1 VASIFV
7 SSALYLAL
15 KDFKPVGRAFGAV
28 PLLAIGSGFAVS
40 MMQAVPD
47 TIKYSVGTFLIALG
61 LATLQ
66 WLREPAKRFLSS
78 SAMTYLGLWSFS
90 LYLWQ
95 QPFSN
100 VLGAINSVTLSLLF
114 ALSVM
119 SYYLVEKPARKLLNS
134 WAGAGVAHDRCGDS
148 RGTLRAWAAGYRHNG
163 S

>member
-78 SAMTYLGLWSFS
+78 SARPIWAYGRFRFISGNSHS
-90 LYLWQ
+90 LMCSERSI
-95 QPFSN
+95 P
-100 VLGAINSVTLSLLF
+100 
-114 ALSVM
+114 
-119 SYYLVEKPARKLLNS
+119 
-134 WAGAGVAHDRCGDS
+134 
-148 RGTLRAWAAGYRHNG
+148 
-163 S
+163 